1 MFRTLER
8 VYLQIRGMKL
18 FFLIPFAGYYILIP
32 LVVWCLG
39 KNTMG
44 TGDALERVAE
54 ISYSLVPILATW
66 WNYMVHKEYVEG
78 DGREVLLLGGGVST
92 MTFLF
97 YILNILSF
105 LPVFLFFHD
114 MESGIMDLFL
124 QMSLISFMTCGMAF
138 FLTFMLKSIS
148 LSALAVMAFCVL
160 SNVSSERLQD
170 YQFSMLR
177 GNPEWFKD
185 GELFLFTGII
195 FWIIGS
201 VQAKKL

>member
-1 MFRTLER
+1 MFRMLER
-8 VYLQIRGMKL
+8 IYLLIRGMKF
-18 FFLIPFAGYYILIP
+18 FFLIPFAGYYVLIP
-32 LVVWCLG
+32 FVAWSLG
-39 KNTMG
+39 RNTMG
-44 TGDALERVAE
+44 TEDALERVSE
-54 ISYSLVPILATW
+54 ISYSLVPVLATW
-66 WNYMVHKEYVEG
+66 WNYMVHREYVEG

-185 GELFLFTGII
+185 GELFLFAGII